1 MVEVVE
7 AEVEQRVLEVV
18 LKALHEVLL
27 LLAVI
32 RNLSRGVASKLQES
46 ITIFRDRHSP
56 QLQCKE
62 LLLLHLHNARGDV
75 VAAEPLP
82 ELVPVE
88 SLAVLNWVGLPPVQ
102 SCPSQLS
109 CCVQDSLSII
119 ALGDV
124 QLALHCTEP
133 VVSLKRV
140 GRVRERRRVT
150 PQELSTPVA
159 GLRRWRRRRMSVSL
173 LKCLNSVVQGSHH
186 LHLELEVLLRGQR
199 RRHRD
204 PSTLVVLPLVVLPLL
219 VRTTPGIHHLIFGQK
234 IS

>member
-1 MVEVVE
+1 M
-7 AEVEQRVLEVV
+7 
-18 LKALHEVLL
+18 
-27 LLAVI
+27 
-32 RNLSRGVASKLQES
+32 
-46 ITIFRDRHSP
+46 
-56 QLQCKE
+56 
-62 LLLLHLHNARGDV
+62 
-75 VAAEPLP
+75 
-82 ELVPVE
+82 
-88 SLAVLNWVGLPPVQ
+88 
-102 SCPSQLS
+102 
-109 CCVQDSLSII
+109 II

-150 PQELSTPVA
+150 PQELGTPVA
-159 GLRRWRRRRMSVSL
+159 GLRRWRRWRLSVSL

-219 VRTTPGIHHLIFGQK
+219 VRTTLGVHHLIFWTKDSMGKDIAEINSDGYDIFLQERLRHDK
-234 IS
+234 VDRIE